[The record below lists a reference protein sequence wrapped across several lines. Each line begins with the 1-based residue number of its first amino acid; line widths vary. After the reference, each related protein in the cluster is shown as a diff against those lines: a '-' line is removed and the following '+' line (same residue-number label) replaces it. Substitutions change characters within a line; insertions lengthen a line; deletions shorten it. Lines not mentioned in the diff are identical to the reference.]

1 MKEDFWLT
9 EFEHFPEL
17 QTFGVCLLDSFSAF
31 LVLPPLFMSI
41 LLSFHRTR
49 ICIGCYTQ
57 EVSQLCCAVDSF
69 DFNDAANLGHV
80 PPFVLLH
87 HCYKVHIL
95 SLKSCTHLPIPHSFA
110 QKMRDAGT
118 LPPRGTK
125 LTVLIH
131 PRRFI

>member
-31 LVLPPLFMSI
+31 VVLPPLLMSVF
-41 LLSFHRTR
+41 LSFHWTR
-49 ICIGCYTQ
+49 ICSGCYTQ

-87 HCYKVHIL
+87 HYYKVHRPNTTE
-95 SLKSCTHLPIPHSFA
+95 SLRNLFRCINHDSFHRINNSA
-110 QKMRDAGT
+110 VFEHYCKTA
-118 LPPRGTK
+118 L
-125 LTVLIH
+125 
-131 PRRFI
+131 